1 MGWRSRL
8 FLFRYGGAITGAM
21 DLVLVAAVFVAA
33 SAAAGALTWLVLLT
47 LRRRAIL
54 DHPNERSSH
63 STPTP
68 RGGGIAVMAVVIAAA
83 VLVAAFEPAP
93 PKGLWHMLGGI
104 AILAV
109 VSWRDDLRS
118 LSAML
123 RLTAQAAAVVIG
135 LSGLPSEA
143 LVFQGALPLAADR
156 VVAALLWI
164 WFVNLFNF
172 MDGIDGIAGS
182 ETVCIT
188 AGLVWLATVGRLEPG
203 AALLA
208 AATGGAALGFL
219 WWNWQPAR
227 IFLGDVGSVPLGY
240 LIGWLLIGAAAAG
253 AWAAALI
260 LPLYYLADATITLGR
275 RAARG
280 EAVWR
285 AHRDHFYQR
294 AVQGGL
300 SHGQVV
306 RFVVAG
312 NVALI
317 GLAVVAESGWRL
329 PALLA
334 ALVVVG
340 TMLLLLNR
348 PKAQNAVRRS

>member
-1 MGWRSRL
+1 MNL
-8 FLFRYGGAITGAM
+8 TM
-21 DLVLVAAVFVAA
+21 VAAVFVAA
-33 SAAAGALTWLVLLT
+33 LAATGVLTWLVLIA

-68 RGGGIAVMAVVIAAA
+68 RGGGIAVMAVVGVTLALIAAFDPEA
-83 VLVAAFEPAP
+83 
-93 PKGLWHMLGGI
+93 PKGLWHMIGGM
-104 AILAV
+104 AILAA

-118 LSAML
+118 LSAAV

-135 LSGLPSEA
+135 LSGLPGDA
-143 LVFQGALPLAADR
+143 LLFQGLLPLALDR
-156 VVAALLWI
+156 IAAALLWM

-182 ETVCIT
+182 ETVCIA
-188 AGLVWLATVGRLEPG
+188 AGLVLLAAVGRLDPN

-208 AATGGAALGFL
+208 AAVGGAALGFL

-240 LIGWLLIGAAAAG
+240 LIGWLLIGAAAGG

-260 LPLYYLADATITLGR
+260 LPLYYLADATVTLGR
-275 RAARG
+275 RLARRRP
-280 EAVWR
+280 VWR
-285 AHRDHFYQR
+285 AHREHFYQR
-294 AVQGGL
+294 AVQDGL
-300 SHGQVV
+300 SHGQAV
-306 RFVVAG
+306 RFVIAG
-312 NVALI
+312 DIALI

-329 PALLA
+329 PALFA
-334 ALVVVG
+334 AAIVVG
-340 TMLLLLNR
+340 TMLLLLSR
-348 PKAQNAVRRS
+348 PGTGGAVMRP